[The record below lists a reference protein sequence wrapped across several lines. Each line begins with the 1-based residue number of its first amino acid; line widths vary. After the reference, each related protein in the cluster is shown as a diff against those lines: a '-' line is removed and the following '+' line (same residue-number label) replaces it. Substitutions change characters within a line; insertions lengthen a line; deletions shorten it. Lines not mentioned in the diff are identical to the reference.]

1 MRAPPNH
8 VAMMQID
15 CEVINTR
22 LIHVREDAIPMHLS
36 AQMRTA
42 AASDSKP
49 GNLSSGDKDSFD
61 SKNSGNSGN
70 ETDSSSSSSS
80 SSDSASNGGSAP
92 FADFAYENDVYGGDS
107 MPVDGA
113 TGSKGGKMQRASK
126 KLYKRKRPSR
136 NGGQGL

>member
-36 AQMRTA
+36 AQMRTSSN
-42 AASDSKP
+42 SDSSKP
-49 GNLSSGDKDSFD
+49 GNLSAGGDDGRSGGKDSFD
-61 SKNSGNSGN
+61 SASSGN
-70 ETDSSSSSSS
+70 ETSSG
-80 SSDSASNGGSAP
+80 GGSAP
-92 FADFAYENDVYGGDS
+92 FADFAYENDVYGEGDS
-107 MPVDGA
+107 ASTGGGRGVGSEIKDSKMP
-113 TGSKGGKMQRASK
+113 RPSK